1 MRSPMSAPPE
11 PIFFTDRDL
20 GKRFPQLLRD
30 AGLRVELHETHFK
43 PATPDEIWL
52 PRIRERGWVAVTR
65 DGRIRYS
72 PLALE
77 AMMSAGTQLFVI
89 VGKLTND
96 DAAAVFIDR
105 RKQIQALLAKDQ
117 DAFIAKVRRDGVF
130 TWLRYASWKRE
141 QERRKQ

>member
-1 MRSPMSAPPE
+1 MSELPE

-30 AGLRVELHETHFK
+30 GGLRVELHETHFN

-52 PRIRERGWVAVTR
+52 PQIRERGWVAVTR

-72 PLALE
+72 PLALQ
-77 AMMSAGTQLFVI
+77 ALMNAGTQLFVI
-89 VGKLTND
+89 VGKLTNA
-96 DAAAVFIDR
+96 DAAAVFVDR
-105 RKQIQALLAKDQ
+105 QKQIQALLAKDP

-130 TWLRYASWKRE
+130 TWLRYSSWKRD
-141 QERRKQ
+141 QDRRKQ